1 MVVRHHRI
9 FGQGLGREKDT
20 RKSIVVLD
28 GNRVELMVMAPRAPQ
43 SHPHEGAAGRIKLL
57 INNIPP
63 HLVGVIAGQHLRTD
77 REKTQAR
84 DLVPPLLQRFM
95 R

>member
-1 MVVRHHRI
+1 
-9 FGQGLGREKDT
+9 
-20 RKSIVVLD
+20 
-28 GNRVELMVMAPRAPQ
+28 MVMAPRAPQ